1 MSALGMPAEIA
12 GAVNDV
18 CAKVKMAVKEHVNKH
33 GGYKYVSVDKFY
45 EDMGP
50 LMAEAGLF
58 LVMNEAAAESDGK
71 WLTLTFHIYLYH
83 KSGAAFGPVVR
94 SQGVLANGPQAYAA
108 AQSFAEKY
116 FIRQLFKVPTG
127 EDDTDADSHGKAPI
141 PVTAPKRAPKA
152 ETVTLLSADE
162 SSRERDVLLKNLTL
176 CTSSDEMLAWA
187 QNTAHLRNKLHTADR
202 EALKAAYLDL
212 QKSLKKEAA

>member
-1 MSALGMPAEIA
+1 MSNDNLVMPAEIA

-18 CAKVKMAVKEHVNKH
+18 CTKVKMAVKEHVNKH

-58 LVMNEAAAESDGK
+58 LVMNEAQSESDGK

-83 KSGAAFGPVVR
+83 KSGKAFGPVVR
-94 SQGVLANGPQAYAA
+94 SQGVMANGPQAYAA

-127 EDDTDADSHGKAPI
+127 EEDADADSQGKAQI
-141 PVTAPKRAPKA
+141 PAGKKVNGHKVSP
-152 ETVTLLSADE
+152 ETSAVARDAAIMAIGMAQNLEILQSWGVDHKVEMDRMSAD
-162 SSRERDVLLKNLTL
+162 DVAEVRKAFKAKH
-176 CTSSDEMLAWA
+176 DE
-187 QNTAHLRNKLHTADR
+187 
-202 EALKAAYLDL
+202 LKAK
-212 QKSLKKEAA
+212 QKEAA